1 MAVRGRYIKLAKRKP
16 YLMFEPVFFCNNIQ
30 VQQLKIYNTHQ
41 ISTFLAVNAIIVV
54 EEISLSVV
62 WQKKF

>member
-1 MAVRGRYIKLAKRKP
+1 
-16 YLMFEPVFFCNNIQ
+16 MFEPVFFWNSIQ

-41 ISTFLAVNAIIVV
+41 ISTFLAVNEIIVV
-54 EEISLSVV
+54 EEISLRVV